1 MTPEID
7 VPFIIG
13 DWNVKVGTQ
22 EVPGVTGKFGL
33 GVQSEAGQT
42 EFCQGNALV
51 TANTLVQ
58 HTQETTL
65 HMEISILYR
74 RKTEPREVKPL
85 VEGCPAEPGFQPK
98 WPGSKALTLNHQDTA
113 VELCSIC
120 LAWWGPP
127 IISLSLRLQPHSLD
141 MYAVPFYR

>member
-51 TANTLVQ
+51 IVNTLVQ

-65 HMEISILYR
+65 HMEISVLYR
-74 RKTEPREVKPL
+74 KKTEPREVKPF
-85 VEGCPAEPGFQPK
+85 VKGCPAEPGFQPRFVSSTISTPSRGK
-98 WPGSKALTLNHQDTA
+98 WD
-113 VELCSIC
+113 
-120 LAWWGPP
+120 
-127 IISLSLRLQPHSLD
+127 
-141 MYAVPFYR
+141 